1 MHEPLSPRAPS
12 LALSLSRTLTRALSN
27 LAGPPAACARPIP
40 PSHPPQ
46 PPQPPPLR
54 ALQMEDGPFYV
65 QVVNRR
71 VAVRLEPN
79 FAAPWS
85 NDKILEVG
93 EVIEASQRI
102 VEQGSGGGGDGGDG
116 GGGDGGSGGGGGGGG
131 GGDGGGG
138 GGAVTRQVFYRL
150 KDNSGWAFRATAD
163 GEAVLR
169 EIAKPYFTFRVRQ
182 RFRINVRAEPHL
194 DCRCTGQVI
203 AAGEAFDECQQKR
216 EGEQVFYKLADHSGW
231 AFKLSASGDQ
241 VIDAVPNAPRRCRAK
256 VAIGVRRTPDV
267 FSGRTEKIIQMG
279 EIFCVSRRIAADDR
293 VQVFYELADGG
304 GWVFRMT
311 PEGKQCVEELTPP
324 APAASGCS
332 IM

>member
-1 MHEPLSPRAPS
+1 
-12 LALSLSRTLTRALSN
+12 
-27 LAGPPAACARPIP
+27 
-40 PSHPPQ
+40 
-46 PPQPPPLR
+46 
-54 ALQMEDGPFYV
+54 MEDGPFYV

-116 GGGDGGSGGGGGGGG
+116 GGSGGDGGSGGGGDGG
-131 GGDGGGG
+131 GGGG